1 MALVLLV
8 FVLMN
13 DISYAQS
20 LEPLTNKS
28 CLKYYTF
35 ENESMSP
42 KFDLQEG
49 WRRLDVN
56 PHTGKMS
63 LVSQLSAREISRLSL
78 AVPGQ
83 KDVSFWWNLNTK
95 DNSRFLFRVGDE
107 PRFKEYMGSGW
118 YKVNI
123 STCGADSN
131 MINWVFYAG
140 SEDNIAEIDD
150 ICIKDISCDMDC
162 IADYN
167 LSLQPYE
174 AKEKEII
181 ERDENR
187 SEQLSEINQL
197 VSIKPYEPL
206 KDHLA
211 SKVTNPG
218 NNYSSLE
225 LLSDINLTGLGK
237 IESQNFFVIQNCT
250 PQPPYIFSSIQEAI
264 NIVPI
269 GSTVNIIG
277 DEFEGNIIINKSIN
291 LVGLDAGINNN
302 NSDIGIHIKSDD
314 VSINQIKFS
323 GGLAGIFIE
332 NANRCDIKNNVFE
345 KNKIGILIR
354 YSENSNI
361 TNNMLRDV
369 SMDAIRSIL
378 SFNNII
384 ENNSIIKA
392 NAYGINLDRSDFNI
406 IRYNILNDTYEDG
419 IFLNESD
426 ENSVFNNTYFGRRGC
441 DVFTYNSYRNYLDQ
455 KGDILRCDDP
465 DSICTC
471 HRTNPRGEA

>member
-1 MALVLLV
+1 M
-8 FVLMN
+8 
-13 DISYAQS
+13 
-20 LEPLTNKS
+20 
-28 CLKYYTF
+28 
-35 ENESMSP
+35 
-42 KFDLQEG
+42 
-49 WRRLDVN
+49 
-56 PHTGKMS
+56 
-63 LVSQLSAREISRLSL
+63 
-78 AVPGQ
+78 
-83 KDVSFWWNLNTK
+83 
-95 DNSRFLFRVGDE
+95 
-107 PRFKEYMGSGW
+107 
-118 YKVNI
+118 
-123 STCGADSN
+123 
-131 MINWVFYAG
+131 
-140 SEDNIAEIDD
+140 
-150 ICIKDISCDMDC
+150 
-162 IADYN
+162 
-167 LSLQPYE
+167 
-174 AKEKEII
+174 
-181 ERDENR
+181 
-187 SEQLSEINQL
+187 
-197 VSIKPYEPL
+197 
-206 KDHLA
+206 
-211 SKVTNPG
+211 
-218 NNYSSLE
+218 
-225 LLSDINLTGLGK
+225 
-237 IESQNFFVIQNCT
+237 
-250 PQPPYIFSSIQEAI
+250 
-264 NIVPI
+264 
-269 GSTVNIIG
+269 
-277 DEFEGNIIINKSIN
+277 
-291 LVGLDAGINNN
+291 DAGINNN